1 MHREFITLDSL
12 NLTENDFKFK
22 LLKIHDY
29 EESFVGYKIV
39 TVSVNDCEFS
49 FSFHASIDLIQ
60 DIRLNGFDFF
70 DIAENIIKTES
81 IFNFINDVKQIRKSK
96 LKKLKKIND

>member
-1 MHREFITLDSL
+1 MHRDFITLESL

-29 EESFVGYKIV
+29 EESFIGYKVV

-49 FSFHASIDLIQ
+49 FSFHSTIELIQ
-60 DIRLNGFDFF
+60 DVHCHGFYFF
-70 DIAENIIKTES
+70 DIVENIIKTES
-81 IFNFINDVKQIRKSK
+81 IFNFINDVKISRRSK
-96 LKKLKKIND
+96 LKKLNDIHD